1 MDAEMEKSLI
11 ALCRS
16 GDRDAYAGLVKA
28 YGGSVFALCLGMLRD
43 RHEAEDVTQQTLLK
57 GFMQIRRLRNSER
70 FRAWIARIARNACI
84 DAIRRRRKD
93 TVVPARDLQTDGGSE
108 DYRRLET
115 AIARLEADY
124 RVPLLLYYFNGRS
137 TKSIAETLGLTQ
149 GTIQTRLS
157 RARRKLRVF
166 LDADG
171 DITHE

>member
-1 MDAEMEKSLI
+1 MEKSLI

-16 GDRDAYAGLVKA
+16 GDKDAYAGLVKA
-28 YGGSVFALCLGMLRD
+28 YAGSVFGLCLGMLRD

-57 GFMQIRRLRNSER
+57 GFMQIRGLRNSER
-70 FRAWIARIARNACI
+70 FRAWIGRIARNSCI
-84 DAIRRRRKD
+84 DAIRRRRQD
-93 TVVPARDLQTDGGSE
+93 TVVSARDLQTDGGPE
-108 DYRRLET
+108 DYRRLEA

-137 TKSIAETLGLTQ
+137 TKSIAETLGLTR

-157 RARRKLRVF
+157 RARRKLRVL